1 MSDKR
6 EPQRGVVVKTSAG
19 DAAVQLERLIAKQK
33 YKDAVKQAK
42 LIHKAEATP
51 QSHRQLERAYFLRAQ
66 QLLRAGM
73 PASAVE
79 VSRHLLDFGVTDAKL
94 VEEFSPLLVKLGL
107 AQDAFR
113 IQGRLESPESQ
124 SRLLLLAADQA
135 VLHPERSQR
144 SSPEVQEAAL
154 VRQALEALYAGDEA
168 TALGLVRDIARSS
181 PVSEWKLLVR
191 GLAAFYRGDQAETQ
205 ANWSRLDPERAP
217 LRIASHLQKLQQGQ
231 SERDAGGP
239 GSDFAELEG
248 LVYGERILPRLRE
261 LSDLVAKNRW
271 VDVLRRITSLRL
283 SLRAVDPR
291 LAEKLTSSLLAPLLD
306 HATSLNYASG
316 TRLLREFTQVAEPL
330 AIDPGW
336 NRLWALTWERPLDGT
351 SVAIEYWTKYIAD
364 LERCTA
370 LKAEERPL
378 AQALVWNHLAQLYL
392 AELDDRSEEDEDLDF
407 EDEDEDLDFED
418 EGENALDLDED
429 QLEQQATTCIE
440 RSLRL
445 APGHR
450 PTYDLLV
457 QLCGMSDEPERLTK
471 ARRRILEVFPEDVE
485 TLVEMASELH
495 DRDEPAT
502 ALEILSRARKLKPLD
517 ESLVGLEMR
526 IRMSLARS
534 LALQKRWDEGRA
546 QFAAMEQLRPDELRV
561 FSYLAR
567 KAIFE
572 TKAGQG
578 DLAGRYERAAGAL
591 LPEPAPLWLSLHVES
606 IQFRLPKATQNHYA
620 ELWMKELR
628 KKCRSET
635 AGAMASFLTEFLALD
650 IDYDGRAHDAS
661 EVLKYLRRTTRL
673 NYRLEDLE
681 HVCEFLGHFP
691 KESGLT
697 RKLVQRGLKA
707 NPESALLHLVT
718 AGVELSDPAA
728 VWRLPDVRGHLQEA
742 LRLAEA
748 STRRREVLMIPK
760 IKQMLS
766 VSNELHSR
774 MAGLPFAAPGR
785 IPVPSGEPGSF
796 EDFLRAFLEGAMED
810 EDEEE
815 DGGGPRSFA
824 GREFPASRRTNRR
837 SRREPKSGS

>member
-6 EPQRGVVVKTSAG
+6 EPHRGVVVKTSAG

-73 PASAVE
+73 PGSAVE

-94 VEEFSPLLVKLGL
+94 VEDFSPLLVKLGL

-113 IQGRLESPESQ
+113 IQGRLESPQSQ
-124 SRLLLLAADQA
+124 SRLVLLVADQA
-135 VLHPERSQR
+135 VLHPERSQP
-144 SSPEVQEAAL
+144 SSPEVGQEATL

-191 GLAAFYRGDQAETQ
+191 GLAAFYRGDHGETQ
-205 ANWSRLDPERAP
+205 ANWNRLDPERAP
-217 LRIASHLQKLQQGQ
+217 QRIARQLQKLHQGQ
-231 SERDAGGP
+231 SEKDAGGT
-239 GSDFAELEG
+239 DFAELEG

-306 HATSLNYASG
+306 HATSLNYTSG

-351 SVAIEYWTKYIAD
+351 SVAIKYWTKYIAD
-364 LERCTA
+364 LESCTA

-378 AQALVWNHLAQLYL
+378 AQALVWKHLAQLYL
-392 AELDDRSEEDEDLDF
+392 AELQDRSEEDEDLDF
-407 EDEDEDLDFED
+407 DDDFDLED
-418 EGENALDLDED
+418 EGKNALDLDED
-429 QLEQQATTCIE
+429 QLVQQATTCIE

-457 QLCGMSDEPERLTK
+457 EVCRMSDEPERLTEAK
-471 ARRRILEVFPEDVE
+471 QRILKVFPDDVE
-485 TLVEMASELH
+485 TLVETALELH
-495 DRDEPAT
+495 HRDEPEP
-502 ALEILSRARKLKPLD
+502 ALEALSKARRLKPLD
-517 ESLVGLEMR
+517 ESLVGIEIM
-526 IRMSLARS
+526 IRTSLARC

-546 QFAAMEQLRPDELRV
+546 QFAAIEQLRPDELRSY
-561 FSYLAR
+561 SYLAK

-572 TKAGQG
+572 SKAGQG
-578 DLAGRYERAAGAL
+578 DLADRYEREAAAL

-606 IQFRLPKATQNHYA
+606 IRYSLTKATQKHYA
-620 ELWMKELR
+620 ELWKKELR

-635 AGAMASFLTEFLALD
+635 AGAMASFLTAFLALES
-650 IDYDGRAHDAS
+650 DYAGRDHDAT
-661 EVLKYLRRTTRL
+661 EVLKYLHRTTRL

-681 HVCEFLGHFP
+681 DVCEFLGHFP

-697 RKLVQRGLKA
+697 RNLVQRGLKA
-707 NPESALLHLVT
+707 HPESALLHLVV

-748 STRRREVLMIPK
+748 STRRREMLMIPK

-774 MAGLPFAAPGR
+774 MAGFPFAAPGGM
-785 IPVPSGEPGSF
+785 PVPGGKPGSF
-796 EDFLRAFLEGAMED
+796 EDFLGAFLGAAVDDEDDEDDEQED
-810 EDEEE
+810 E
-815 DGGGPRSFA
+815 GGPSPFFGRKFA
-824 GREFPASRRTNRR
+824 AFRRTNKR

>member
-6 EPQRGVVVKTSAG
+6 EPHRGVVVKTSAG
-19 DAAVQLERLIAKQK
+19 DAAVQLERLISKQK

-94 VEEFSPLLVKLGL
+94 VEDFSPLLVKLGL

-124 SRLLLLAADQA
+124 SRLVQLVADQA
-135 VLHPERSQR
+135 ILHPERSHR

-168 TALGLVRDIARSS
+168 KALGLVRDISRSS

-191 GLAAFYRGDQAETQ
+191 GLAAFYRGDHGETQ

-217 LRIASHLQKLQQGQ
+217 LRIARQLQNLHQGQ
-231 SERDAGGP
+231 SEKDAGGP
-239 GSDFAELEG
+239 DLGELEG

-261 LSDLVAKNRW
+261 LSDLVAKDRW

-291 LAEKLTSSLLAPLLD
+291 LAEKLTSCLLAPLLE
-306 HATSLNYASG
+306 HATSLDYTSG

-330 AIDPGW
+330 AIDPRW

-364 LERCTA
+364 LENCTA
-370 LKAEERPL
+370 LNAEQRPL
-378 AQALVWNHLAQLYL
+378 AQALVWKHLAQLYL

-407 EDEDEDLDFED
+407 DDDFDFEDEDE
-418 EGENALDLDED
+418 NALEMDED
-429 QLEQQATTCIE
+429 QLVQHATTCIE

-445 APGHR
+445 APRHR

-457 QLCGMSDEPERLTK
+457 QLCRMSDEPERLTEAK
-471 ARRRILEVFPEDVE
+471 RRILEVFPEDVD
-485 TLVEMASELH
+485 TLIEMALELH
-495 DRDEPAT
+495 DRDEHAA
-502 ALEILSRARKLKPLD
+502 ALEILSKARRHKPLD
-517 ESLVGLEMR
+517 EALVALEMR
-526 IRMSLARS
+526 IRTSLARS
-534 LALQKRWDEGRA
+534 LALQQRWDEGRA

-561 FSYLAR
+561 FSYLAL

-578 DLAGRYERAAGAL
+578 DLADRYVREAAAM

-606 IQFRLPKATQNHYA
+606 IRFRLTKATQNHYG

-635 AGAMASFLTEFLALD
+635 AGAMASFLTAFLVLE
-650 IDYDGRAHDAS
+650 IDYDGRDHDAT

-697 RKLVQRGLKA
+697 RKLVRRGLKA
-707 NPESALLHLVT
+707 NPESAILHVVA
-718 AGVELSDPAA
+718 AGVEMSGPAA
-728 VWRLPDVRGHLQEA
+728 FWRHDIPHHLEEA

-748 STRRREVLMIPK
+748 STRRREMLMVPK

-766 VSNELHSR
+766 VCNELHSQ
-774 MAGLPFAAPGR
+774 MAGLPFAAPGH
-785 IPVPSGEPGSF
+785 IPVPSGKPGSF
-796 EDFLRAFLEGAMED
+796 EDFLGAFLGAAQAE
-810 EDEEE
+810 EEEEEEEEE
-815 DGGGPRSFA
+815 DGGGPRPFF
-824 GREFPASRRTNRR
+824 GRAFPAFRR
-837 SRREPKSGS
+837 SNRGSQREGKSGS

>member
-6 EPQRGVVVKTSAG
+6 EPHRGVVVKTSAG
-19 DAAVQLERLIAKQK
+19 DAAVQLERLMSKEK

-66 QLLRAGM
+66 QLFRGGM

-94 VEEFSPLLVKLGL
+94 VEDFSPLLVKLGL

-113 IQGRLESPESQ
+113 IQGRLESPQSQ
-124 SRLLLLAADQA
+124 SRLVLLVADQT
-135 VLHPERSQR
+135 VLHPERSHR
-144 SSPEVQEAAL
+144 SSPEVQDAAL

-168 TALGLVRDIARSS
+168 KALGLVRDIARSS

-191 GLAAFYRGDQAETQ
+191 GLAAFYRGDQDETQ

-217 LRIASHLQKLQQGQ
+217 MRIARHLQNLHQGQ
-231 SERDAGGP
+231 TAKDAGGP
-239 GSDFAELEG
+239 DLEKLES
-248 LVYGERILPRLRE
+248 LVYGEPILSRLRE

-271 VDVLRRITSLRL
+271 VDVLRRITSLRH

-306 HATSLNYASG
+306 HATSLGYASG

-351 SVAIEYWTKYIAD
+351 SEAIKYWTRYIAD
-364 LERCTA
+364 LECCTA

-378 AQALVWNHLAQLYL
+378 AQALVWKHMGQLYL
-392 AELDDRSEEDEDLDF
+392 AELDDSSEEDEDLDF
-407 EDEDEDLDFED
+407 DDGFDDFDLEDEDEDED
-418 EGENALDLDED
+418 ALDLDED
-429 QLEQQATTCIE
+429 RLAQQATTCIE
-440 RSLRL
+440 RSLQL
-445 APGHR
+445 APRHR

-457 QLCGMSDEPERLTK
+457 QVCRMSNEPERLSEAK
-471 ARRRILEVFPEDVE
+471 RRILEVFPDDVE
-485 TLVEMASELH
+485 TLLEMASELH

-517 ESLVGLEMR
+517 ESLVGLEMM
-526 IRMSLARS
+526 IRTSLARS
-534 LALQKRWDEGRA
+534 LALQRRWDEGRA

-578 DLAGRYERAAGAL
+578 DLANRYEREAGAL
-591 LPEPAPLWLSLHVES
+591 LPESAPLWLSLHVES
-606 IQFRLPKATQNHYA
+606 IRFRLPKATQNHYA

-628 KKCRSET
+628 RKCRSET

-650 IDYDGRAHDAS
+650 IDYDGRDHDAA
-661 EVLKYLRRTTRL
+661 EVLRYLRRTTRL

-681 HVCEFLGHFP
+681 NVCEFLGHFP
-691 KESGLT
+691 KESGLM

-707 NPESALLHLVT
+707 NPESAILHLVA

-728 VWRLPDVRGHLQEA
+728 FWRPDIRHHLQEA

-748 STRRREVLMIPK
+748 STRRREMLMVPK

-774 MAGLPFAAPGR
+774 MAGFPFAAPGGM
-785 IPVPSGEPGSF
+785 PVPGGKPGSF
-796 EDFLRAFLEGAMED
+796 EDFLGAILGAAVDDEDDEQED
-810 EDEEE
+810 E
-815 DGGGPRSFA
+815 GGPSPFFGRKFA
-824 GREFPASRRTNRR
+824 AFSPTNKR

>member
-6 EPQRGVVVKTSAG
+6 EPHRGVVVKTSSAG
-19 DAAVQLERLIAKQK
+19 DAAVQLERLISKQK

-113 IQGRLESPESQ
+113 IQGRLESPQSQ
-124 SRLLLLAADQA
+124 SRLVLLVADQA
-135 VLHPERSQR
+135 VLHPERSHR

-168 TALGLVRDIARSS
+168 KALGLVRDISRSS

-191 GLAAFYRGDQAETQ
+191 GLAAFYRGDQDETQ

-217 LRIASHLQKLQQGQ
+217 QRIARHLQKLQQGQ
-231 SERDAGGP
+231 SEQDALGT
-239 GSDFAELEG
+239 DFAELEG

-261 LSDLVAKNRW
+261 LSDLVAKDRW

-291 LAEKLTSSLLAPLLD
+291 LAEKLTSCLLAPLLE
-306 HATSLNYASG
+306 HATSLDYTSG

-330 AIDPGW
+330 AIDPRW
-336 NRLWALTWERPLDGT
+336 NRLWALTWERPLDGK
-351 SVAIEYWTKYIAD
+351 SEAIKYWTRYIAD
-364 LERCTA
+364 LENCTA
-370 LKAEERPL
+370 LNAEQRPL
-378 AQALVWNHLAQLYL
+378 AQALVWKHLAQLYL

-407 EDEDEDLDFED
+407 DDGFDLEDEDE
-418 EGENALDLDED
+418 NALEMDED
-429 QLEQQATTCIE
+429 QLVQHATTCIE

-457 QLCGMSDEPERLTK
+457 EVCRMSDQPERLTEAK
-471 ARRRILEVFPEDVE
+471 QRILEVFPEDVD
-485 TLVEMASELH
+485 TLIEMALELH
-495 DRDEPAT
+495 DRDEHAA
-502 ALEILSRARKLKPLD
+502 ALEILSKARRHKPLD
-517 ESLVGLEMR
+517 EALVALEMR
-526 IRMSLARS
+526 IRTSLARS

-546 QFAAMEQLRPDELRV
+546 QFAAMEQLQPDELRV
-561 FSYLAR
+561 FSYLAL

-578 DLAGRYERAAGAL
+578 DLADRYVREAGAM
-591 LPEPAPLWLSLHVES
+591 LPEPAPLWMSLYVES
-606 IQFRLPKATQNHYA
+606 IRFRLTKATRNHYG
-620 ELWMKELR
+620 ELWMRELR

-635 AGAMASFLTEFLALD
+635 AGAMASFLTAFLTLE
-650 IDYDGRAHDAS
+650 IDYDGRDHDAT

-681 HVCEFLGHFP
+681 DVCEFLGHFP

-707 NPESALLHLVT
+707 NPESAILHLVA
-718 AGVELSDPAA
+718 AGVEMSNPAA
-728 VWRLPDVRGHLQEA
+728 FWRHDIRHHLQVA

-748 STRRREVLMIPK
+748 STRRREMLMVPK

-766 VSNELHSR
+766 VCNELHSQ

-785 IPVPSGEPGSF
+785 IPVPSGKPGSF
-796 EDFLRAFLEGAMED
+796 EDFLGAFLGAAQAE
-810 EDEEE
+810 EEEEEEEEE
-815 DGGGPRSFA
+815 DGGGPRPFF
-824 GREFPASRRTNRR
+824 GRAFPAFRRSNRE
-837 SRREPKSGS
+837 SRREGKSGS

>member
-6 EPQRGVVVKTSAG
+6 EPHRGVMVKTSAG
-19 DAAVQLERLIAKQK
+19 DAAVQLERLISKQK

-66 QLLRAGM
+66 QLFRAGM

-94 VEEFSPLLVKLGL
+94 VEDFSPLLVKLGL

-113 IQGRLESPESQ
+113 IQGRLESPQSQ
-124 SRLLLLAADQA
+124 SRLVLLVADQA
-135 VLHPERSQR
+135 VLHPERSQP
-144 SSPEVQEAAL
+144 SSPEVGREATL

-181 PVSEWKLLVR
+181 PMSEWKLLVR
-191 GLAAFYRGDQAETQ
+191 GLAAFYRGDHGETQ
-205 ANWSRLDPERAP
+205 ANWNRLDPERAP
-217 LRIASHLQKLQQGQ
+217 LRIARHLQNLQQGQ
-231 SERDAGGP
+231 SEKDAGGP
-239 GSDFAELEG
+239 DFAELEG

-306 HATSLNYASG
+306 HATSLNYTSG

-351 SVAIEYWTKYIAD
+351 SVAIKYWTKYIAD
-364 LERCTA
+364 LESCTA

-378 AQALVWNHLAQLYL
+378 AQALVWKHMAQLYL
-392 AELDDRSEEDEDLDF
+392 AELHDRSEEDEDLDF
-407 EDEDEDLDFED
+407 DDDFDLED
-418 EGENALDLDED
+418 EGKNALDLDED
-429 QLEQQATTCIE
+429 QLVQQATTCIE

-457 QLCGMSDEPERLTK
+457 EVCRMSDEPERLTEAK
-471 ARRRILEVFPEDVE
+471 QRILKVFPDDVE
-485 TLVEMASELH
+485 TLVETALELH
-495 DRDEPAT
+495 HRDEPEP
-502 ALEILSRARKLKPLD
+502 ALEALSKARRLKPLD
-517 ESLVGLEMR
+517 ESLVGNEIM
-526 IRMSLARS
+526 IRTSLARC

-546 QFAAMEQLRPDELRV
+546 QFAAIEQLRPDELRSY
-561 FSYLAR
+561 SYLAK

-572 TKAGQG
+572 SKAGQG
-578 DLAGRYERAAGAL
+578 GLADRYERAAAAL

-606 IQFRLPKATQNHYA
+606 IRYSLTKATQKHYA
-620 ELWMKELR
+620 ELWKKELR

-635 AGAMASFLTEFLALD
+635 AGAMASFLTPFLALES
-650 IDYDGRAHDAS
+650 DYAGRDHEAT
-661 EVLKYLRRTTRL
+661 EVLKYLHRTTRL

-681 HVCEFLGHFP
+681 DVCEFLGHFP

-697 RKLVQRGLKA
+697 RNLVQRGLKA
-707 NPESALLHLVT
+707 HPESALLHVVL

-728 VWRLPDVRGHLQEA
+728 VWRLPDVRGRLQEA

-766 VSNELHSR
+766 VSNELHSQ
-774 MAGLPFAAPGR
+774 MAGLPFAAPGGM
-785 IPVPSGEPGSF
+785 PVPGGKPGSF
-796 EDFLRAFLEGAMED
+796 EDFLGAILGAAVDEDDDDEQED
-810 EDEEE
+810 E
-815 DGGGPRSFA
+815 GGPSPFFGRKFA
-824 GREFPASRRTNRR
+824 ASRPTNKR

>member
-6 EPQRGVVVKTSAG
+6 EPHRGVVVKTSAG

-73 PASAVE
+73 PGSAVE

-94 VEEFSPLLVKLGL
+94 VEDFSPLLVKLGL

-124 SRLLLLAADQA
+124 SRLVLLVADQA

-191 GLAAFYRGDQAETQ
+191 GLAAFYRGDHGETQ

-217 LRIASHLQKLQQGQ
+217 QRIARHLQKLHQGQ
-231 SERDAGGP
+231 SEKDAGGT
-239 GSDFAELEG
+239 DFAELEG

-351 SVAIEYWTKYIAD
+351 SVAIKYWTKYIAD
-364 LERCTA
+364 LESCTA

-378 AQALVWNHLAQLYL
+378 AQALVWKHLAQLYL
-392 AELDDRSEEDEDLDF
+392 AELEGRSEEDEDLDF
-407 EDEDEDLDFED
+407 DDDFDLED
-418 EGENALDLDED
+418 EGKNALDLDED
-429 QLEQQATTCIE
+429 QLVQQATTCIE

-457 QLCGMSDEPERLTK
+457 EVCRMSDEPERLTEAK
-471 ARRRILEVFPEDVE
+471 QRILKVFPDDVE
-485 TLVEMASELH
+485 TLVETALELH
-495 DRDEPAT
+495 HRDEPEP
-502 ALEILSRARKLKPLD
+502 ALEALSKARRLKPLD
-517 ESLVGLEMR
+517 ESLVGMEIM
-526 IRMSLARS
+526 IRTSLARC

-546 QFAAMEQLRPDELRV
+546 QFAAIEQLRPDELRSY
-561 FSYLAR
+561 SYLAK

-572 TKAGQG
+572 SKAGQG
-578 DLAGRYERAAGAL
+578 DLADRYERAAAAL

-606 IQFRLPKATQNHYA
+606 IRYSLTKATQKHYA
-620 ELWMKELR
+620 ELWKKELR

-635 AGAMASFLTEFLALD
+635 AGAMASFLTAFLALENRLRWPRPRRHRGAQVPAPHHPPELPPRGPG
-650 IDYDGRAHDAS
+650 GRLRVPWPLSQGEQADAQS
-661 EVLKYLRRTTRL
+661 GPARVESPSRIRPPPCGFGRRRDE
-673 NYRLEDLE
+673 RP
-681 HVCEFLGHFP
+681 G
-691 KESGLT
+691 
-697 RKLVQRGLKA
+697 RGLA
-707 NPESALLHLVT
+707 TSGRSRPSARSVA
-718 AGVELSDPAA
+718 AGGSLD
-728 VWRLPDVRGHLQEA
+728 
-742 LRLAEA
+742 
-748 STRRREVLMIPK
+748 
-760 IKQMLS
+760 
-766 VSNELHSR
+766 
-774 MAGLPFAAPGR
+774 AAPGDAHDSQDQANALGQQR
-785 IPVPSGEPGSF
+785 AAFPDGRPPLCRPWRHARPGRKTGIVRGFSRGIP
-796 EDFLRAFLEGAMED
+796 
-810 EDEEE
+810 
-815 DGGGPRSFA
+815 GGRC
-824 GREFPASRRTNRR
+824 
-837 SRREPKSGS
+837 

>member
-6 EPQRGVVVKTSAG
+6 EPHRGVVVKTSAG
-19 DAAVQLERLIAKQK
+19 DAAVQLEQLILKQK

-66 QLLRAGM
+66 QLFRAGM

-79 VSRHLLDFGVTDAKL
+79 VSRHLLDFGVTDVKL
-94 VEEFSPLLVKLGL
+94 VEELPPLLVKLGL
-107 AQDAFR
+107 ARDAFR
-113 IQGRLESPESQ
+113 IQGRQESPESQ
-124 SRLLLLAADQA
+124 SRLVLLVADQA
-135 VLHPERSQR
+135 VVHPERSQPC
-144 SSPEVQEAAL
+144 SPEVGQEAAL

-181 PVSEWKLLVR
+181 PLSEWKLLVR
-191 GLAAFYRGDQAETQ
+191 GLAAFYRGDHGETE
-205 ANWSRLDPERAP
+205 ANWSRLDPERVP
-217 LRIASHLQKLQQGQ
+217 QRIARHLQKLHQGQ
-231 SERDAGGP
+231 SEKDAGGP
-239 GSDFAELEG
+239 DFEELEG

-271 VDVLRRITSLRL
+271 VDVLRRTTSLRL
-283 SLRAVDPR
+283 SLREVDPR

-306 HATSLNYASG
+306 HATSLNYTSG

-351 SVAIEYWTKYIAD
+351 SVAIKYWTKYIAD
-364 LERCTA
+364 LESCTA

-378 AQALVWNHLAQLYL
+378 AQALVWKHMAQLYL
-392 AELDDRSEEDEDLDF
+392 AELHDRSEEDEDLDF
-407 EDEDEDLDFED
+407 EDEDE
-418 EGENALDLDED
+418 NALDLDED
-429 QLEQQATTCIE
+429 RLSQQAMTCIE
-440 RSLRL
+440 RSLQL
-445 APGHR
+445 APRHR

-457 QLCGMSDEPERLTK
+457 QVCRMSNEPERLSEAK
-471 ARRRILEVFPEDVE
+471 RRILEVFPDDVE
-485 TLVEMASELH
+485 TLLEMASELH

-517 ESLVGLEMR
+517 ESLVGLEMM
-526 IRMSLARS
+526 IRTSLARS
-534 LALQKRWDEGRA
+534 LALQRRWDEGRA
-546 QFAAMEQLRPDELRV
+546 QFAAIEQLRPDELRV

-578 DLAGRYERAAGAL
+578 DLANRYEREAGAL

-606 IQFRLPKATQNHYA
+606 IRFRLPKATQNHYA
-620 ELWMKELR
+620 ELWMRELR

-635 AGAMASFLTEFLALD
+635 AGAMASFLTEFLTLD
-650 IDYDGRAHDAS
+650 IDYDGRDHDATQ
-661 EVLKYLRRTTRL
+661 VLRYVRRTTRL

-681 HVCEFLGHFP
+681 NVCEFLGHVP

-718 AGVELSDPAA
+718 AGVEMSDPAA
-728 VWRLPDVRGHLQEA
+728 FWRHDIRQHLEAA

-748 STRRREVLMIPK
+748 STRRREMLMVPK
-760 IKQMLS
+760 IKEMLS
-766 VSNELHSR
+766 VCNELHSR
-774 MAGLPFAAPGR
+774 MAGLPFAAPGG
-785 IPVPSGEPGSF
+785 IPVPSGQPGSF
-796 EDFLRAFLEGAMED
+796 EDFLRALLGAAEE

-815 DGGGPRSFA
+815 EDGSGPRSFA

-837 SRREPKSGS
+837 SRREQKSGS

>member
-1 MSDKR
+1 
-6 EPQRGVVVKTSAG
+6 
-19 DAAVQLERLIAKQK
+19 
-33 YKDAVKQAK
+33 
-42 LIHKAEATP
+42 
-51 QSHRQLERAYFLRAQ
+51 
-66 QLLRAGM
+66 M

-94 VEEFSPLLVKLGL
+94 VEDFSPLLCKLGL

-113 IQGRLESPESQ
+113 IQGRLESPQSQ
-124 SRLLLLAADQA
+124 SRLVLLVADQA
-135 VLHPERSQR
+135 VLHPERSQP
-144 SSPEVQEAAL
+144 SSPEVGREAAL

-191 GLAAFYRGDQAETQ
+191 GLAAFYRGDHGETQ
-205 ANWSRLDPERAP
+205 ANWNRLDPERAP
-217 LRIASHLQKLQQGQ
+217 QRIASQLQKLHQGQ
-231 SERDAGGP
+231 SEKDAGGT
-239 GSDFAELEG
+239 DFAELEG

-261 LSDLVAKNRW
+261 LSDIVAKNRW
-271 VDVLRRITSLRL
+271 VDVLRRIASLRL

-291 LAEKLTSSLLAPLLD
+291 LAEKLTSSLLAPLLE
-306 HATSLNYASG
+306 HATSLNYTSG

-351 SVAIEYWTKYIAD
+351 SEAIKYWTKYIAD
-364 LERCTA
+364 LENCTA
-370 LKAEERPL
+370 LNAEQRPL
-378 AQALVWNHLAQLYL
+378 AQALVWKHLAQLYL

-407 EDEDEDLDFED
+407 DDDFDFEDEDE
-418 EGENALDLDED
+418 NALEMDED
-429 QLEQQATTCIE
+429 QLVQHATTCIE

-457 QLCGMSDEPERLTK
+457 EVCRMSDQPERLTEAK
-471 ARRRILEVFPEDVE
+471 QRILKVFPDDVE
-485 TLVEMASELH
+485 TLLEMALELH
-495 DRDEPAT
+495 RRDEPEP
-502 ALEILSRARKLKPLD
+502 ALEALSKARRLKPLE
-517 ESLVGLEMR
+517 ESLVAMEIT
-526 IRMSLARS
+526 IRTSLARC

-546 QFAAMEQLRPDELRV
+546 QFAAMEQLRPDELRSY
-561 FSYLAR
+561 FYLAK

-578 DLAGRYERAAGAL
+578 DLADRYEREAAAL

-606 IQFRLPKATQNHYA
+606 IRFRLTTATQKHYA

-635 AGAMASFLTEFLALD
+635 AGAMASFLTAFLTLE
-650 IDYDGRAHDAS
+650 IDYDGRDHDAT

-697 RKLVQRGLKA
+697 RKLVRRGLKA
-707 NPESALLHLVT
+707 HPESAILHVVA
-718 AGVELSDPAA
+718 AGVEMNSPAA
-728 VWRLPDVRGHLQEA
+728 FWRHDIRDHLQEA

-748 STRRREVLMIPK
+748 STRRREMLMVHK

-766 VSNELHSR
+766 VCNELHSQ

-785 IPVPSGEPGSF
+785 IPVPSGKPGSF
-796 EDFLRAFLEGAMED
+796 EDFLGAFMGAAQAE
-810 EDEEE
+810 EEEEEEEEE
-815 DGGGPRSFA
+815 DGGGPRPFF
-824 GREFPASRRTNRR
+824 GRAFPAFRRSNRE
-837 SRREPKSGS
+837 SRREGKSGS

>member
-6 EPQRGVVVKTSAG
+6 EPHRGVVVKTSAG
-19 DAAVQLERLIAKQK
+19 DAAVQLERLISKQK

-51 QSHRQLERAYFLRAQ
+51 QSHRQLEWAYFLRAQ

-94 VEEFSPLLVKLGL
+94 VEDFSPLLVKLGL

-124 SRLLLLAADQA
+124 SRLLLLVADQT
-135 VLHPERSQR
+135 VLHPERSQP
-144 SSPEVQEAAL
+144 SSPEVGQEAAL
-154 VRQALEALYAGDEA
+154 VRQALEALYAADEA

-191 GLAAFYRGDQAETQ
+191 GLAAFYRGDHGETQ

-217 LRIASHLQKLQQGQ
+217 QRIARHLQKLQQGQ
-231 SERDAGGP
+231 SEKDAVGT
-239 GSDFAELEG
+239 DFAELEG

-261 LSDLVAKNRW
+261 LSDLVAKDRW

-283 SLRAVDPR
+283 SLGAVDPR
-291 LAEKLTSSLLAPLLD
+291 LAEKLTSSLLAPLLE
-306 HATSLNYASG
+306 HATSLDYTSG

-330 AIDPGW
+330 AIDPRW

-364 LERCTA
+364 LENCTA
-370 LKAEERPL
+370 LKAEQRPL
-378 AQALVWNHLAQLYL
+378 AQALVWKHLAQLYL

-407 EDEDEDLDFED
+407 DDDFEDEDEY
-418 EGENALDLDED
+418 ALEMDED
-429 QLEQQATTCIE
+429 QLVQHATTCIE

-457 QLCGMSDEPERLTK
+457 EVCRMSDEPERLTEAK
-471 ARRRILEVFPEDVE
+471 QRILKVFPDDVD
-485 TLVEMASELH
+485 TLVEMVMELH
-495 DRDEPAT
+495 RRDEPEP
-502 ALEILSRARKLKPLD
+502 ALEVLSRARRLKPLD
-517 ESLVGLEMR
+517 ESLVAMETM
-526 IRMSLARS
+526 IRTSLARC

-546 QFAAMEQLRPDELRV
+546 QFAAMEQLRPDELRSY
-561 FSYLAR
+561 FYLAK

-578 DLAGRYERAAGAL
+578 DLADRYEREAAAL
-591 LPEPAPLWLSLHVES
+591 LPEPVPLWLSLHVES
-606 IQFRLPKATQNHYA
+606 IRFRLTKATQKHYA
-620 ELWMKELR
+620 ELWKKELK

-635 AGAMASFLTEFLALD
+635 AGAMASFLTAFLALE
-650 IDYDGRAHDAS
+650 IDYDGRNRDAT
-661 EVLKYLRRTTRL
+661 EVLKYLQRTARL

-681 HVCEFLGHFP
+681 DVCEFLGHFP
-691 KESGLT
+691 KESVLT
-697 RKLVQRGLKA
+697 RNLVQRGLKA
-707 NPESALLHLVT
+707 HPESALLHLVA
-718 AGVELSDPAA
+718 AGVEMSSPFAI
-728 VWRLPDVRGHLQEA
+728 WRHDVPHHLQEA

-748 STRRREVLMIPK
+748 STRRREMLMVPK

-766 VSNELHSR
+766 VHSELHSR
-774 MAGLPFAAPGR
+774 MAGLPFAAPGGM
-785 IPVPSGEPGSF
+785 PVPGGKPGSF
-796 EDFLRAFLEGAMED
+796 EDILGAFLGAAED
-810 EDEEE
+810 EDEDDEDDEEE
-815 DGGGPRSFA
+815 DGGGPRPFF
-824 GREFPASRRTNRR
+824 GRNSAASRGPNRK
-837 SRREPKSGS
+837 SRPGPKSGS

>member
-6 EPQRGVVVKTSAG
+6 EPHRGVVVKTSAG
-19 DAAVQLERLIAKQK
+19 DAAVQLERLISKQK

-94 VEEFSPLLVKLGL
+94 VEDFSPLLVKLGL

-124 SRLLLLAADQA
+124 SRLVQLVADQA
-135 VLHPERSQR
+135 ILHPERSHR

-168 TALGLVRDIARSS
+168 KALGLVRDISRSS

-191 GLAAFYRGDQAETQ
+191 GLAAFYRGDQMQ
-205 ANWSRLDPERAP
+205 NL
-217 LRIASHLQKLQQGQ
+217 HQGQ
-231 SERDAGGP
+231 SEKDAGGP
-239 GSDFAELEG
+239 DLGELEG

-261 LSDLVAKNRW
+261 LSDLVAKDRW

-291 LAEKLTSSLLAPLLD
+291 LAEKLTSCLLAPLLE
-306 HATSLNYASG
+306 HATSLDYTSG

-330 AIDPGW
+330 AIDPRW

-364 LERCTA
+364 LENCTV
-370 LKAEERPL
+370 LNAEQRPL
-378 AQALVWNHLAQLYL
+378 AQALVWKHLAQLYL

-407 EDEDEDLDFED
+407 DDDFDFEDEDE
-418 EGENALDLDED
+418 NALEMDED
-429 QLEQQATTCIE
+429 QLVQHATTCIE

-445 APGHR
+445 APRHR

-457 QLCGMSDEPERLTK
+457 QLCRMSDEPERLTEAK
-471 ARRRILEVFPEDVE
+471 RRILEVFPEDVD
-485 TLVEMASELH
+485 TLIEMALELH
-495 DRDEPAT
+495 DRDEHAA
-502 ALEILSRARKLKPLD
+502 ALEILSKARRHKPLD
-517 ESLVGLEMR
+517 EALVALEMR
-526 IRMSLARS
+526 IRTSLARS
-534 LALQKRWDEGRA
+534 LALQQRWDEGRA

-561 FSYLAR
+561 FSYLAL

-578 DLAGRYERAAGAL
+578 DLADRYVREAGAM

-606 IQFRLPKATQNHYA
+606 IRFRLTKATQNHYG

-635 AGAMASFLTEFLALD
+635 AGAMASFLTEFLVLE
-650 IDYDGRAHDAS
+650 IDYDGRDHDAT

-697 RKLVQRGLKA
+697 RKLVRRGLKA
-707 NPESALLHLVT
+707 NPESAILHVVA
-718 AGVELSDPAA
+718 AGVEMSGPAA
-728 VWRLPDVRGHLQEA
+728 FWRHDIRDHLQEA

-748 STRRREVLMIPK
+748 STRRREMLMVPK

-766 VSNELHSR
+766 VCNELHSQ
-774 MAGLPFAAPGR
+774 MAGLPFAAPGH
-785 IPVPSGEPGSF
+785 IPVPSGKPGSF
-796 EDFLRAFLEGAMED
+796 EDFLGAFLGAAQAE
-810 EDEEE
+810 EEEEEEEEE
-815 DGGGPRSFA
+815 DGGGPRPFF
-824 GREFPASRRTNRR
+824 GRAFPAFRR
-837 SRREPKSGS
+837 SNRGSQREGKSGS

>member
-6 EPQRGVVVKTSAG
+6 EPHRGVVVKTSAG
-19 DAAVQLERLIAKQK
+19 DAAVQLERLISKQK

-94 VEEFSPLLVKLGL
+94 VEDFSPLLVKLGL

-135 VLHPERSQR
+135 VLHPERSHR

-191 GLAAFYRGDQAETQ
+191 GLAAFYRGDHGETQ
-205 ANWSRLDPERAP
+205 ANWNRLDPERAP
-217 LRIASHLQKLQQGQ
+217 LRIARHLQDLHQGQ
-231 SERDAGGP
+231 SEKDAGGT
-239 GSDFAELEG
+239 DFEELEG

-261 LSDLVAKNRW
+261 LSVLVANNRW
-271 VDVLRRITSLRL
+271 VDVLRRTTSLRL
-283 SLRAVDPR
+283 SLRTVDPR
-291 LAEKLTSSLLAPLLD
+291 LAEKLTSSLLTPLLD
-306 HATSLNYASG
+306 HATSLGYASG

-351 SVAIEYWTKYIAD
+351 SEAIKYWTRYIAD
-364 LERCTA
+364 LERCAA

-378 AQALVWNHLAQLYL
+378 AQALVWKHMAQLYL

-407 EDEDEDLDFED
+407 DDDFDLED

-429 QLEQQATTCIE
+429 RLAQQATTYIE
-440 RSLRL
+440 RSLQL
-445 APGHR
+445 APRHR
-450 PTYDLLV
+450 PTYELLV
-457 QLCGMSDEPERLTK
+457 QLCRMSNEPEKLTQ
-471 ARRRILEVFPEDVE
+471 AWRRILEVFPEDVE

-517 ESLVGLEMR
+517 ESLVDLEMM
-526 IRMSLARS
+526 IRTSLARS

-572 TKAGQG
+572 TKAGQVA
-578 DLAGRYERAAGAL
+578 LAGRYEREAGAL

-606 IQFRLPKATQNHYA
+606 IRFRLPKATQNRYA

-628 KKCRSET
+628 RKCRSET
-635 AGAMASFLTEFLALD
+635 AGAMASFLTAFFALD
-650 IDYDGRAHDAS
+650 IGYDGRAHDAA

-681 HVCEFLGHFP
+681 DVCEFLGHFP

-707 NPESALLHLVT
+707 NPESALLHLAV

-728 VWRLPDVRGHLQEA
+728 VWRLPDVRGHLQAA

-748 STRRREVLMIPK
+748 STRRREMLMVPK

-774 MAGLPFAAPGR
+774 MAGLPFGAPGH
-785 IPVPSGEPGSF
+785 IPVPGGKPGSF
-796 EDFLRAFLEGAMED
+796 EDFLGAILGAAME
-810 EDEEE
+810 EDKEEEEEEEE
-815 DGGGPRSFA
+815 DDGGPRSFA
-824 GREFPASRRTNRR
+824 SRELPASRRTNRR
-837 SRREPKSGS
+837 SGRKPKSGS

>member
-6 EPQRGVVVKTSAG
+6 EPHRGVVVKTSAG

-73 PASAVE
+73 PGSAVE

-94 VEEFSPLLVKLGL
+94 VEDFSPLLVKLGL

-113 IQGRLESPESQ
+113 IQGRLESPQSQ
-124 SRLLLLAADQA
+124 SRLVLLVADQA
-135 VLHPERSQR
+135 VLHPERSQP
-144 SSPEVQEAAL
+144 SMPELGQEAAL
-154 VRQALEALYAGDEA
+154 VRQALEALYAADEA
-168 TALGLVRDIARSS
+168 KALGLVRDISRSS
-181 PVSEWKLLVR
+181 PLSEWKLLVR
-191 GLAAFYRGDQAETQ
+191 GLAAFYRGDHGETQ
-205 ANWSRLDPERAP
+205 ANWNRLDPERAP
-217 LRIASHLQKLQQGQ
+217 QRIARQLQKLHQGQ
-231 SERDAGGP
+231 SEKDAGGT
-239 GSDFAELEG
+239 DFAELEG

-261 LSDLVAKNRW
+261 LSDLVAKDRW

-306 HATSLNYASG
+306 HATSLNYTSG

-330 AIDPGW
+330 AIDPDW

-351 SVAIEYWTKYIAD
+351 SVAIKYWTKYIAD
-364 LERCTA
+364 LESCTV
-370 LKAEERPL
+370 LKPEERPL
-378 AQALVWNHLAQLYL
+378 AQALVWKHMAQLYL
-392 AELDDRSEEDEDLDF
+392 AELEDRSEEDEDLDF
-407 EDEDEDLDFED
+407 DDDFDLED
-418 EGENALDLDED
+418 EGKNALDLDED
-429 QLEQQATTCIE
+429 QLVQQATTCIE

-457 QLCGMSDEPERLTK
+457 EVCRMSDEPERLTEAK
-471 ARRRILEVFPEDVE
+471 QRILKVFPDDVE
-485 TLVEMASELH
+485 TLVETALELH
-495 DRDEPAT
+495 DRDEPEP
-502 ALEILSRARKLKPLD
+502 ALEALSKARRLKPLD
-517 ESLVGLEMR
+517 ESLVDNEIM
-526 IRMSLARS
+526 IRTSLARC

-546 QFAAMEQLRPDELRV
+546 QFAAIEQLRPDELRSY
-561 FSYLAR
+561 SYLA
-567 KAIFE
+567 KKVIFE
-572 TKAGQG
+572 SKAGQG
-578 DLAGRYERAAGAL
+578 DLADRYERAAAAL

-606 IQFRLPKATQNHYA
+606 IRYSLTKATQKHYA
-620 ELWMKELR
+620 ELWKKELR

-635 AGAMASFLTEFLALD
+635 AGAMASFLTPFLALES
-650 IDYDGRAHDAS
+650 DYAGRDHDAT
-661 EVLKYLRRTTRL
+661 EVLKYLQRTTRL

-681 HVCEFLGHFP
+681 DVCEFLGHFP

-697 RKLVQRGLKA
+697 RNLVQRGLKA
-707 NPESALLHLVT
+707 HPESALLHLVV

-728 VWRLPDVRGHLQEA
+728 VWRLPDVRGHLEEA

-748 STRRREVLMIPK
+748 STRRREMLMVPK

-774 MAGLPFAAPGR
+774 MAGFPFAAPGGM
-785 IPVPSGEPGSF
+785 PVPGGKPGSF
-796 EDFLRAFLEGAMED
+796 EDFLGAFLGAAVDD
-810 EDEEE
+810 EDDEQE
-815 DGGGPRSFA
+815 DGGGPSPFFGRKFA
-824 GREFPASRRTNRR
+824 AFRRTNKRP
-837 SRREPKSGS
+837 RREPKSGS

>member
-6 EPQRGVVVKTSAG
+6 EPHRGVVVKTSAG
-19 DAAVQLERLIAKQK
+19 DAAVQFERLIAKQK

-73 PASAVE
+73 PGSAVE

-94 VEEFSPLLVKLGL
+94 VEDFSPLLVKLGL

-113 IQGRLESPESQ
+113 IQGRLESPQSQ
-124 SRLLLLAADQA
+124 SRLVLLVADQA
-135 VLHPERSQR
+135 VLHPEQSQP
-144 SSPEVQEAAL
+144 SSPEVAREATL

-191 GLAAFYRGDQAETQ
+191 GLAAFYRGDHGETQ
-205 ANWSRLDPERAP
+205 ANWSRLDPERTP
-217 LRIASHLQKLQQGQ
+217 QRIARQLQKLHQGQ
-231 SERDAGGP
+231 SEKDAGGT
-239 GSDFAELEG
+239 DFAELEG

-306 HATSLNYASG
+306 HATSLNYTSG

-351 SVAIEYWTKYIAD
+351 SVAIKYWTKYIAD
-364 LERCTA
+364 LESCTA

-378 AQALVWNHLAQLYL
+378 AQALVWKHLAQLYL
-392 AELDDRSEEDEDLDF
+392 AELHGRSEEDEDLDF
-407 EDEDEDLDFED
+407 DDDFDLED
-418 EGENALDLDED
+418 EGKNALDLDED
-429 QLEQQATTCIE
+429 QLVQQATTCIE

-457 QLCGMSDEPERLTK
+457 EVCRMSDEPERLTEAK
-471 ARRRILEVFPEDVE
+471 QRILKVFPDDVE
-485 TLVEMASELH
+485 TLVETALELH
-495 DRDEPAT
+495 HRDEPEP
-502 ALEILSRARKLKPLD
+502 ALEALSKARRLKPLD
-517 ESLVGLEMR
+517 ESLVDSEIM
-526 IRMSLARS
+526 IRTSLARC

-546 QFAAMEQLRPDELRV
+546 QFAAIEQLRPDELRSY
-561 FSYLAR
+561 FYLAK

-572 TKAGQG
+572 SKAGQG
-578 DLAGRYERAAGAL
+578 DLADRYERAAAAL

-606 IQFRLPKATQNHYA
+606 IRYSLTKATQKHYA
-620 ELWMKELR
+620 ELWKKELR

-635 AGAMASFLTEFLALD
+635 AGAMASFLTAFLALEN
-650 IDYDGRAHDAS
+650 DYAGRDHDAT
-661 EVLKYLRRTTRL
+661 EVLKYLHRTTRL

-681 HVCEFLGHFP
+681 DVCEFLGHFP
-691 KESGLT
+691 KESRLT
-697 RKLVQRGLKA
+697 RNLVQRGLKA
-707 NPESALLHLVT
+707 HPESALLHVVL

-748 STRRREVLMIPK
+748 STRRRDVLMIPR

-766 VSNELHSR
+766 VSNELHSQ
-774 MAGLPFAAPGR
+774 MAGLPFAGPEGM
-785 IPVPSGEPGSF
+785 PVPGGKPGSF
-796 EDFLRAFLEGAMED
+796 EDFLGAFLGAAVDD
-810 EDEEE
+810 EDDEDDEQE
-815 DGGGPRSFA
+815 DGGGPSSFF
-824 GREFPASRRTNRR
+824 GRKFAAFRRTNKR

>member
-6 EPQRGVVVKTSAG
+6 EPHRGVVVKTSAG

-73 PASAVE
+73 PGSAVE

-94 VEEFSPLLVKLGL
+94 VEDFSPLLVKLGL

-113 IQGRLESPESQ
+113 IQGRLESPQSQ
-124 SRLLLLAADQA
+124 SRLVLLVADQA
-135 VLHPERSQR
+135 VLHPERSQP
-144 SSPEVQEAAL
+144 SMPEVGQEAAL
-154 VRQALEALYAGDEA
+154 VRQALEALYAADEVK
-168 TALGLVRDIARSS
+168 ALGLVRDISRSS
-181 PVSEWKLLVR
+181 PLSEWKLLVR
-191 GLAAFYRGDQAETQ
+191 GLAAFYRGDHGETQ
-205 ANWSRLDPERAP
+205 ANWNRLDPERAP
-217 LRIASHLQKLQQGQ
+217 QRIARQLQKLHQGQ
-231 SERDAGGP
+231 SEKDAGGT
-239 GSDFAELEG
+239 DFAELEG

-261 LSDLVAKNRW
+261 LSDLVVKDRW

-291 LAEKLTSSLLAPLLD
+291 LAEKLTSSLLAPLLE
-306 HATSLNYASG
+306 HATSLVYASG

-336 NRLWALTWERPLDGT
+336 NRLWALTWERPFDGT
-351 SVAIEYWTKYIAD
+351 SVAIKYWTKYIAD
-364 LERCTA
+364 LESCTA
-370 LKAEERPL
+370 LKAKERPL
-378 AQALVWNHLAQLYL
+378 AQALVWKHVAQLYL
-392 AELDDRSEEDEDLDF
+392 AELHDRSEEDEDLDF
-407 EDEDEDLDFED
+407 DDDFDFDLED
-418 EGENALDLDED
+418 EGKNALDLDED
-429 QLEQQATTCIE
+429 QLVQQATTCIE

-457 QLCGMSDEPERLTK
+457 EVCRMSDEPERLTEAK
-471 ARRRILEVFPEDVE
+471 QRILKVFPDDVE
-485 TLVEMASELH
+485 TLVETALELH
-495 DRDEPAT
+495 HRDEPEP
-502 ALEILSRARKLKPLD
+502 ALEALSRARRLKPLD
-517 ESLVGLEMR
+517 ESLVGIEIM
-526 IRMSLARS
+526 IRTSLARC

-546 QFAAMEQLRPDELRV
+546 QFAAIEQLRPDELRSY
-561 FSYLAR
+561 FYLAK

-572 TKAGQG
+572 SKAGQG
-578 DLAGRYERAAGAL
+578 DLADRYEREAAAL

-606 IQFRLPKATQNHYA
+606 IRYSLTKATQKHYA
-620 ELWMKELR
+620 ELWKKELR

-635 AGAMASFLTEFLALD
+635 AGAMASFLTAFLALES
-650 IDYDGRAHDAS
+650 DYAGRDHDAT
-661 EVLKYLRRTTRL
+661 EVLKYLHRTTRL
-673 NYRLEDLE
+673 DYRLEDLE
-681 HVCEFLGHFP
+681 DVCEFLGHFP

-697 RKLVQRGLKA
+697 RNLVQRGLKA
-707 NPESALLHLVT
+707 HPESALLHVVL
-718 AGVELSDPAA
+718 AGVEMSDPAA

-748 STRRREVLMIPK
+748 STRRREMLMIPK

-774 MAGLPFAAPGR
+774 MAGFPFAAPGGM
-785 IPVPSGEPGSF
+785 PVPGGKPGSF
-796 EDFLRAFLEGAMED
+796 EDFLGAILGAAVDDEDDEQED
-810 EDEEE
+810 E
-815 DGGGPRSFA
+815 GGPSPFFGRKFA
-824 GREFPASRRTNRR
+824 AFSPTNKR

>member
-1 MSDKR
+1 
-6 EPQRGVVVKTSAG
+6 
-19 DAAVQLERLIAKQK
+19 
-33 YKDAVKQAK
+33 
-42 LIHKAEATP
+42 
-51 QSHRQLERAYFLRAQ
+51 
-66 QLLRAGM
+66 M

-94 VEEFSPLLVKLGL
+94 VEDFSPLLVKLGL

-113 IQGRLESPESQ
+113 IQGRLESPQSQ
-124 SRLLLLAADQA
+124 SRLVLLVADQA
-135 VLHPERSQR
+135 VLHPERSHR

-191 GLAAFYRGDQAETQ
+191 GLAAFYRGDHGETQ
-205 ANWSRLDPERAP
+205 ANWNRLDPERAP
-217 LRIASHLQKLQQGQ
+217 QRIASQLQKLHQGQ
-231 SERDAGGP
+231 SEKDAGGT
-239 GSDFAELEG
+239 DFAELEG

-283 SLRAVDPR
+283 SLKAVDPQ

-306 HATSLNYASG
+306 HATSLNYTSG

-351 SVAIEYWTKYIAD
+351 SVAIKYWTKYIAD
-364 LERCTA
+364 LESCTA

-378 AQALVWNHLAQLYL
+378 AQALVWKHLAQLYL
-392 AELDDRSEEDEDLDF
+392 AELQGRSEDDEDLDF
-407 EDEDEDLDFED
+407 DDDFDFED
-418 EGENALDLDED
+418 EDKNALDLDED
-429 QLEQQATTCIE
+429 QLVQQATTCIE

-457 QLCGMSDEPERLTK
+457 EVCRMSDEPERLTEAK
-471 ARRRILEVFPEDVE
+471 QRILKVFPDDVE
-485 TLVEMASELH
+485 TLVETALELH
-495 DRDEPAT
+495 HRDEPEP
-502 ALEILSRARKLKPLD
+502 ALEALSKARRLKPLD
-517 ESLVGLEMR
+517 ESLVGNEIM
-526 IRMSLARS
+526 IRTSLARC

-546 QFAAMEQLRPDELRV
+546 QFAAIEQLRPDELRSY
-561 FSYLAR
+561 SYLA
-567 KAIFE
+567 KKVIFE
-572 TKAGQG
+572 SKAGQG
-578 DLAGRYERAAGAL
+578 DLADRYERAAVAL

-606 IQFRLPKATQNHYA
+606 IRYSLTKATQKHYA
-620 ELWMKELR
+620 ELWKKELR

-635 AGAMASFLTEFLALD
+635 AGAMASFLTPFLALES
-650 IDYDGRAHDAS
+650 DYAGRDHDAT
-661 EVLKYLRRTTRL
+661 EVLKYLHRTTRL

-681 HVCEFLGHFP
+681 DVCEFLGHFP

-697 RKLVQRGLKA
+697 RNLVQRGLKA
-707 NPESALLHLVT
+707 HPEAALLHVVV

-728 VWRLPDVRGHLQEA
+728 VWRLPDVRGHLEEA

-748 STRRREVLMIPK
+748 STRRREMLMIPK

-766 VSNELHSR
+766 VSNELHSQ
-774 MAGLPFAAPGR
+774 MAGFPFAGPEGM
-785 IPVPSGEPGSF
+785 PVPGGKPGSF
-796 EDFLRAFLEGAMED
+796 EDFLGAILGAAVDDEDDEDDEQED
-810 EDEEE
+810 E
-815 DGGGPRSFA
+815 GGPSPFF
-824 GREFPASRRTNRR
+824 GREFAAFRRTNKR